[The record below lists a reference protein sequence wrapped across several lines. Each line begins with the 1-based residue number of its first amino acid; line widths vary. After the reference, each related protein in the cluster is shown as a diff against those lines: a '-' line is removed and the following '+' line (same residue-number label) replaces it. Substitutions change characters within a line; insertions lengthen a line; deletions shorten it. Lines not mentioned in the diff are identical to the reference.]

1 MITNS
6 ILAGMMIGIGD
17 IALMSCEN
25 KYIGALMFSVA
36 LMSIIYFQLPLY
48 TGRVGRMIRDNSYL
62 GCFFILFFNVIG
74 TSLSVFMYTLMSP
87 DNRQKVLAIA
97 DQKFSR
103 GYIALF
109 IAAIFCNI
117 LIHIAVSSKHSILT
131 ILCVMAFILCGF
143 EHSIADAGY
152 AFVSGNWENMLTW
165 LIVVAGNTVGAL
177 LTFYFLHDEEEGG
190 FEDGESGE

>member
-177 LTFYFLHDEEEGG
+177 LTFYFLHDEEGG
-190 FEDGESGE
+190 LEDGESGE

>member
-87 DNRQKVLAIA
+87 DNKQKVLAIA

-117 LIHIAVSSKHSILT
+117 LIHIAVSSNHSIIT

-152 AFVSGNWENMLTW
+152 AFVSGNWKNMLTW

-190 FEDGESGE
+190 LEDGESGE

>member
-25 KYIGALMFSVA
+25 KYIGALMFPVA

-87 DNRQKVLAIA
+87 DNKQKVLAIA

-103 GYIALF
+103 GYITLF

-152 AFVSGNWENMLTW
+152 AFVSGNWKNMLTW

>member
-74 TSLSVFMYTLMSP
+74 TYLSVFMYTLMSP

-103 GYIALF
+103 GYITLF

-152 AFVSGNWENMLTW
+152 AFVSGNWRNMLTW

-177 LTFYFLHDEEEGG
+177 LTFYFLHDEEGG
-190 FEDGESGE
+190 LEDGESGE

>member
-1 MITNS
+1 MITNT
-6 ILAGMMIGIGD
+6 ILAGIMTGIGD

-87 DNRQKVLAIA
+87 DNRQKVFAIA

-117 LIHIAVSSKHSILT
+117 LIHIAVSSNHSIIT

-152 AFVSGNWENMLTW
+152 AFVSGNWKNMLTW

-177 LTFYFLHDEEEGG
+177 LTFYFLHDEEGG
-190 FEDGESGE
+190 LEDGESGE